1 MCTIHCT
8 CTDCANCGPEG
19 KKPRKPGP
27 KPGGVR
33 KPRPKRPPRAIVPL
47 PQALPLVL
55 AGQPGDVEQP
65 ADDVAGWLAWAHVRS
80 VNARRHLPPA
90 WLPRMAAPLD
100 EAVLPPGNV
109 AAYTHFLRRHVFA
122 GRGPPNG
129 LDDMARLLDSMA
141 GPALT
146 APQQGL
152 LPEPQWQP
160 RGRDEAEQRGWVCC
174 PWATPAHGGGT
185 YQVVLA
191 ACAAHIWT
199 PPLALHKALQSLER
213 RVMAAEA
220 AVRAEMQR
228 VRAA

>member
-1 MCTIHCT
+1 
-8 CTDCANCGPEG
+8 
-19 KKPRKPGP
+19 
-27 KPGGVR
+27 
-33 KPRPKRPPRAIVPL
+33 
-47 PQALPLVL
+47 
-55 AGQPGDVEQP
+55 
-65 ADDVAGWLAWAHVRS
+65 
-80 VNARRHLPPA
+80 
-90 WLPRMAAPLD
+90 
-100 EAVLPPGNV
+100 
-109 AAYTHFLRRHVFA
+109 VFA

-191 ACAAHIWT
+191 ARAAHIWT

-228 VRAA
+228 ARAA